1 MADRV
6 NEAAIDSSF
15 TAAQDG
21 PAITKEVSVIAARGR
36 FLVLLLQEWD
46 NKSLIADKNGLFKE
60 YNGLKWPQ
68 FGQ

>member
-21 PAITKEVSVIAARGR
+21 PAITKEVSVIAARR
-36 FLVLLLQEWD
+36 AAR
-46 NKSLIADKNGLFKE
+46 SLSRAALTGM
-60 YNGLKWPQ
+60 G
-68 FGQ
+68 